1 MIELYDNDSG
11 NLLGNIND
19 EQLQFLIDQLEEESA
34 EDKDYW
40 LNRDSLVQFAEKG
53 CPPALLELLKNAM
66 GDRKDMEIRWE
77 KK

>member
-11 NLLGNIND
+11 KLLGAID
-19 EQLQFLIDQLEEESA
+19 DVALQFLIDQLEEESA

-40 LNRDSLVQFAEKG
+40 LNRDSLDQFAEIG
-53 CPPALLELLKNAM
+53 CPAALLELLKKAL